1 MVRYYYAVFAL
12 LVIVLTAARVW
23 GKLRELRDPPA
34 SRNASLYTV
43 RMKRRAEL
51 AAVGA
56 LLAFIVPYFQQ
67 GLAFDLL
74 VADQRLQ
81 RIGPIK
87 EKINAALPP
96 DFCQALPYRQLGC
109 AAVAKDLDLLGR
121 KIAYGPEADVA
132 TIVDRLSNT
141 LLNGF
146 RIKQDEMIHG
156 ELVGVV
162 QSLHSLV
169 IEGGILPALLPFL
182 QLLSLLFAG
191 YAFSSKVA
199 LAWHEVD
206 KEKARQ
212 KKAKQ
217 EEAEKAEKEKA
228 AADLAAEQ
236 ATALSSAAA
245 VTLGEATAVVDDH
258 ELQAATSSHQENH

>member
-1 MVRYYYAVFAL
+1 
-12 LVIVLTAARVW
+12 
-23 GKLRELRDPPA
+23 
-34 SRNASLYTV
+34 
-43 RMKRRAEL
+43 
-51 AAVGA
+51 
-56 LLAFIVPYFQQ
+56 VPYFQQ
-67 GLAFDLL
+67 GLAFDRL

-191 YAFSSKVA
+191 YAFSSTVA

-206 KEKARQ
+206 KEKA
-212 KKAKQ
+212 KQ
-217 EEAEKAEKEKA
+217 EKAETAEKEKA